1 MNLQE
6 AKQNLKEK
14 AILFTG
20 QGGKITGEN
29 FEDYLNGFSENV
41 KEIIEKFKLKT
52 HVAHMAS
59 KDVLL
64 NVLEKFTSP
73 YINLTPFERN
83 DPEGRK
89 LPPLSNL
96 GMGYVF
102 EELIRKF
109 NEDNNEEAGE
119 HFTPREVIDLMT
131 HIIFEPIKDNL
142 PPVMTIYDPACGSGG
157 MLTESQNFV
166 KDEEGKIRANGDV
179 YLYGKEINDETY
191 AICKS
196 DMMIKGNNPENIRV
210 GSTLST
216 DEFAGNNFDFM
227 LSNPPYGKS
236 WATEQKYIKDG
247 KEIIDPRFQIRLE
260 NYWGIEE
267 DADGTP
273 NRGYRT
279 RIKGGYFPVSPTDQF
294 ADLRDEMV
302 MNLGKVGLLVER
314 AHHEVG
320 TAGQMEINYR
330 FSDIL
335 TAGDELMKFKYI
347 IKNTAWAAGKTATF
361 MPKPLFGD
369 NGSGM
374 HVHQSLWKDGKPLFW
389 GDGYANLSDMA
400 RWYIGGLLKHAPS
413 LLAFTNPTVNS
424 YKRLVP
430 GYEAPVNLVY
440 SARNRSACIRIPI
453 TGSNPKAKRI
463 EFRCPDPSS
472 NPYLA
477 FAAMLMAGI
486 DGIQNKIEPPKP
498 VDKDLYELEGDEA
511 KAIPQVPGSL
521 DAVLDNLERDN
532 EFLTRGGVFTK
543 DLIDTWIDFK
553 RKQEVDYVR
562 MRPHPAEFEL
572 YYDL

>member
-1 MNLQE
+1 MFKNSTEIFAYIKKNDVKLIDVRFIDLPGIQHHFNVPVESFDE
-6 AKQNLKEK
+6 AVFTDGLMFDGSSIRGFQSIHESDMKLLPVPSSAFLDPYRKEK
-14 AILFTG
+14 TLVILFSVH
-20 QGGKITGEN
+20 N
-29 FEDYLNGFSENV
+29 PSD
-41 KEIIEKFKLKT
+41 
-52 HVAHMAS
+52 
-59 KDVLL
+59 D
-64 NVLEKFTSP
+64 SP
-73 YINLTPFERN
+73 YSR
-83 DPEGRK
+83 DPRGVVAKAVEFMRSTGIADTAFFA
-89 LPPLSNL
+89 PEAEF
-96 GMGYVF
+96 YVF
-102 EELIRKF
+102 DRIRF
-109 NEDNNEEAGE
+109 LTGMNQAF
-119 HFTPREVIDLMT
+119 H
-131 HIIFEPIKDNL
+131 HI
-142 PPVMTIYDPACGSGG
+142 
-157 MLTESQNFV
+157 ESY
-166 KDEEGKIRANGDV
+166 EGAWN
-179 YLYGKEINDETY
+179 T
-191 AICKS
+191 
-196 DMMIKGNNPENIRV
+196 
-210 GSTLST
+210 
-216 DEFAGNNFDFM
+216 
-227 LSNPPYGKS
+227 
-236 WATEQKYIKDG
+236 
-247 KEIIDPRFQIRLE
+247 
-260 NYWGIEE
+260 GIEE

-302 MNLGKVGLLVER
+302 MKLGEVGLLVER

-389 GDGYANLSDMA
+389 GNGYGDLSDLA

-477 FAAMLMAGI
+477 FAAMLMAGL

-498 VDKDLYELEGDEA
+498 VDKDLYELEGAEA
-511 KAIPQVPGSL
+511 AAIPQVPGSL
-521 DAVLDNLERDN
+521 DVVLDNLEKDHD
-532 EFLTRGGVFTK
+532 FLIKGGVFTK

-562 MRPHPAEFEL
+562 LRPHPAEFEL

>member
-1 MNLQE
+1 MFKNSAEIFDYIKKNDVKLIDVRFIDLPGIQHHFNVPVE
-6 AKQNLKEK
+6 SFDESVFKDGLMFDGSSIRGFQSIHESDMKLLPVPSSAYLDPFRKEK
-14 AILFTG
+14 TLIILFSVHNPSDDSAYSRDPRGVVAKAVEFMRGTG
-20 QGGKITGEN
+20 IADTA
-29 FEDYLNGFSENV
+29 FF
-41 KEIIEKFKLKT
+41 
-52 HVAHMAS
+52 A
-59 KDVLL
+59 
-64 NVLEKFTSP
+64 
-73 YINLTPFERN
+73 
-83 DPEGRK
+83 PEAEF
-89 LPPLSNL
+89 
-96 GMGYVF
+96 YVF
-102 EELIRKF
+102 DSVRFETGMNQAF
-109 NEDNNEEAGE
+109 
-119 HFTPREVIDLMT
+119 HHIDS
-131 HIIFEPIKDNL
+131 
-142 PPVMTIYDPACGSGG
+142 Y
-157 MLTESQNFV
+157 
-166 KDEEGKIRANGDV
+166 EGAWN
-179 YLYGKEINDETY
+179 T
-191 AICKS
+191 
-196 DMMIKGNNPENIRV
+196 
-210 GSTLST
+210 
-216 DEFAGNNFDFM
+216 
-227 LSNPPYGKS
+227 
-236 WATEQKYIKDG
+236 
-247 KEIIDPRFQIRLE
+247 
-260 NYWGIEE
+260 GIEA

-302 MNLGKVGLLVER
+302 MNLGKAGLLVER

-347 IKNTAWAAGKTATF
+347 IKNTAWEAGKTATF

-389 GDGYANLSDMA
+389 GEGYGDLSDMA

-477 FAAMLMAGI
+477 FAAMLMAGL

-498 VDKDLYELEGDEA
+498 VDKDLYELTGEEA
-511 KAIPQVPGSL
+511 AAIPQVPGSL
-521 DAVLDNLERDN
+521 DAVLDNLEKDN
-532 EFLTRGGVFTK
+532 DFLTRGGVFTK

-562 MRPHPAEFEL
+562 LRPHPAEFEL
-572 YYDL
+572 YFDL

>member
-1 MNLQE
+1 MFKNSTEIFAYIKKNDVKLIDVRFIDLPGIQHHFNVPVESFDE
-6 AKQNLKEK
+6 AVFTDGLMFDGSSIRGFQSIHESDMKLLPVPSSAFLDPYRKEK
-14 AILFTG
+14 TLVILFSVH
-20 QGGKITGEN
+20 N
-29 FEDYLNGFSENV
+29 PSD
-41 KEIIEKFKLKT
+41 
-52 HVAHMAS
+52 
-59 KDVLL
+59 D
-64 NVLEKFTSP
+64 SP
-73 YINLTPFERN
+73 YSR
-83 DPEGRK
+83 DPRGVVAKAVEFMRSTGIADTAFFA
-89 LPPLSNL
+89 PEAEF
-96 GMGYVF
+96 YVF
-102 EELIRKF
+102 DRIRF
-109 NEDNNEEAGE
+109 LTGMNQAF
-119 HFTPREVIDLMT
+119 H
-131 HIIFEPIKDNL
+131 HI
-142 PPVMTIYDPACGSGG
+142 
-157 MLTESQNFV
+157 ESY
-166 KDEEGKIRANGDV
+166 EGAWN
-179 YLYGKEINDETY
+179 T
-191 AICKS
+191 
-196 DMMIKGNNPENIRV
+196 
-210 GSTLST
+210 
-216 DEFAGNNFDFM
+216 
-227 LSNPPYGKS
+227 
-236 WATEQKYIKDG
+236 
-247 KEIIDPRFQIRLE
+247 
-260 NYWGIEE
+260 GIEE

-302 MNLGKVGLLVER
+302 MKLGEVGLLVER

-389 GDGYANLSDMA
+389 GDGYGDLSDLA

-472 NPYLA
+472 NPSLA
-477 FAAMLMAGI
+477 FAALLMAGL

-498 VDKDLYELEGDEA
+498 VDKDLYELEGAEA
-511 KAIPQVPGSL
+511 AAIPQVPGSL
-521 DAVLDNLERDN
+521 DVVLDNLEKDHD
-532 EFLTRGGVFTK
+532 FLIKGGVFTK

-562 MRPHPAEFEL
+562 LRPHPAEFEL